1 MLLKI
6 QALGSIT
13 VLVLDL
19 FDILFEIG
27 RYPVVS
33 ICANI
38 SYFITSSVH
47 FSLVNFF
54 CSV

>member
-38 SYFITSSVH
+38 SYFITSSVQS
-47 FSLVNFF
+47 SLVSLYV
-54 CSV
+54 C